1 MYFASSAFSKTPFLT
16 PQRKAMSATIPI
28 VPPAISKDQT
38 LLVIQLLLRQ
48 SYFGKDT
55 GVCFATAIIQ
65 VSLAIVKKKDRL
77 CENNRR

>member
-1 MYFASSAFSKTPFLT
+1 
-16 PQRKAMSATIPI
+16 MSATIPI

-48 SYFGKDT
+48 TYLGKDT
-55 GVCFATAIIQ
+55 DVRFVTVIIQ

>member
-1 MYFASSAFSKTPFLT
+1 
-16 PQRKAMSATIPI
+16 MSATIPI

-48 SYFGKDT
+48 TYLGKDT
-55 GVCFATAIIQ
+55 DVRFVIVIIQ

>member
-1 MYFASSAFSKTPFLT
+1 
-16 PQRKAMSATIPI
+16 MSATMPI

-48 SYFGKDT
+48 SYLGKDT
-55 GVCFATAIIQ
+55 DVCFVTVIIQ

>member
-1 MYFASSAFSKTPFLT
+1 
-16 PQRKAMSATIPI
+16 MSATMPI

-48 SYFGKDT
+48 SYLGKDT
-55 GVCFATAIIQ
+55 DVRFVTVIIQ